1 MTENAANVQAEERIY
16 RPLGVTIALL
26 GAVVFFGIFPLIEL
40 YLAYRLDRASEGSF
54 IIVGTDLVPLD
65 AWTWFGGLAGL
76 LVILMAIP
84 AWLGRPPYIRFVF
97 IGTIMLSM
105 AATIAKVIAHSDA
118 SNPILPQN
126 AFESAL
132 QDVFGLQYFIQ
143 AVMLVYILWYLNRA
157 PARAFYRQKPIE
169 PWWQHDED
177 VTDRG
182 QESQPV
188 QKTNS

>member
-1 MTENAANVQAEERIY
+1 MAEDIGNLQGEERIY

-54 IIVGTDLVPLD
+54 IIVGSDLIPLD

-76 LVILMAIP
+76 LVILVAIP
-84 AWLGRPPYIRFVF
+84 AWLGRLRYIRFVF
-97 IGTIMLSM
+97 IGTILLSV
-105 AATIAKVIAHSDA
+105 AASIAKIIEHSESD
-118 SNPILPQN
+118 NPILPQN

-169 PWWQHDED
+169 PWWQNDED